1 MDPLTIRVRPDGPL
15 VLQGPVAIV
24 DEHGNAFVPPSGK
37 PLIAL
42 CRCGQSATKPFC
54 DGAHKRS
61 GFHAAELAPL
71 PPAQS

>member
-15 VLQGPVAIV
+15 VLQGPATIV
-24 DEHGNAFVPPSGK
+24 DEHGNPFVPPGGK

-54 DGAHKRS
+54 DGSHKRA
-61 GFHAAELAPL
+61 GFCASEVAPL
-71 PPAQS
+71 PG